1 MVTDTHAL
9 VWYATG
15 RVSKLGRRAR
25 QVFERAEAGQASV
38 LIPTV
43 VLVEVADL
51 AQRGIYRFAVGVE
64 AWLRALVGGGHFP
77 SGGSDCRR
85 GAVCGAAAW
94 HTGPDGQTDRRD
106 GGESGCSVGHG
117 GCVDCCGGVSVIW

>member
-1 MVTDTHAL
+1 VVTDTHAL

-64 AWLRALVGGGHFP
+64 AWLRALVGGGHFHP
-77 SGGSDCRR
+77 ADLTVDVALCAERLR
-85 GAVCGAAAW
+85 GIPDRMDRLIAATAASQGVPLVTRVASIAAA
-94 HTGPDGQTDRRD
+94 
-106 GGESGCSVGHG
+106 
-117 GCVDCCGGVSVIW
+117 GVSVIW